1 MRPLKGGS
9 WAAGVVAERRAARE
23 QSRPQEWDRLPEN
36 YNSECSVKTG
46 Q

>member
-1 MRPLKGGS
+1 MRPLEGGS
-9 WAAGVVAERRAARE
+9 WAAGVVAERRAAGE
-23 QSRPQEWDRLPEN
+23 QSWPQEWDQLPEN